1 MACWSRRSS
10 TFANLLR
17 KTGRACVCRHRV
29 CRWSLVEP
37 VEVDKCRIKDSGNK
51 LKAGFSSDAAAA
63 SSGRTVEP
71 VGLMG
76 AQPGKLR
83 SAAMGWFP
91 RDKSLDGS
99 SLFFIVWPFL
109 FRLPQLPGII
119 GEDQYY
125 GLC

>member
-1 MACWSRRSS
+1 MLDRETIFS
-10 TFANLLR
+10 
-17 KTGRACVCRHRV
+17 
-29 CRWSLVEP
+29 
-37 VEVDKCRIKDSGNK
+37 IKDSGNK
-51 LKAGFSSDAAAA
+51 LKAGFLSDAVAA

-71 VGLMG
+71 VVLMG

-109 FRLPQLPGII
+109 FRLAF
-119 GEDQYY
+119 EDQYY